1 MIKRNKTIAKI
12 MALAACISIISCT
25 SSFAAETVT
34 TDASVSIN
42 TENTAQDGYYTFD
55 PSTGAILDYYKYSCD
70 MDSNDSYINF
80 DPSTGTIL
88 EANIIK
94 PDGMTNV
101 IIPDTIKGVTVTNIG
116 DYAFSTFANQTSIR
130 EVKLPTTIKN
140 IGECAFANCSTLLR
154 VNIPKGVTKIRNNTF
169 LCCSNLSIVVLP
181 TTIQSIDEWAFANCS
196 NLRKLVINSE
206 NLSNIGEYAFYKC
219 SKLSEVTLPDSLKT
233 IDNHAFGYCT
243 KLTSIDVPDGINT
256 VSRNS
261 FEHISEYALFN
272 VSSVESKDVLIKAGI
287 LEDKINYTAE

>member
-1 MIKRNKTIAKI
+1 MIKRNKIIAKI
-12 MALAACISIISCT
+12 MILAVCASIFSCT
-25 SSFAAETVT
+25 GAFATDTTLANDEIVTSTVE
-34 TDASVSIN
+34 DS
-42 TENTAQDGYYTFD
+42 AQAGYYTFD
-55 PSTGAILDYYKYSCD
+55 PL
-70 MDSNDSYINF
+70 
-80 DPSTGTIL
+80 TGTIL

-140 IGECAFANCSTLLR
+140 IGEC
-154 VNIPKGVTKIRNNTF
+154 
-169 LCCSNLSIVVLP
+169 
-181 TTIQSIDEWAFANCS
+181 AFANCS

-272 VSSVESKDVLIKAGI
+272 VSSIESKDVLIKAGI